1 MTGSSRTNLMKAS
14 SPDFRYFL
22 RFSMRSCSL
31 PSQIIPDNVRLM
43 PRAAR
48 PLLLLAALASP
59 AAAEVH
65 ATLAAGGALRFDAP
79 SFGAWA
85 AAELWPGGLWGA
97 RVDVHAT
104 DGPLLIE
111 GSVARALGATWRHLV
126 VSVHAGG
133 GADLDRQGVAVAAGF
148 ATELGLFIGP

>member
-22 RFSMRSCSL
+22 RFSMRSSSL
-31 PSQIIPDNVRLM
+31 PSQIIPDNVRPM
-43 PRAAR
+43 PRAAW
-48 PLLLLAALASP
+48 PLLLLAALAAP

-97 RVDVHAT
+97 RRDLA
-104 DGPLLIE
+104 PP
-111 GSVARALGATWRHLV
+111 RRLGARRRRRRPRP
-126 VSVHAGG
+126 AGRRRRRR
-133 GADLDRQGVAVAAGF
+133 LRDRARPVPRPARGRD
-148 ATELGLFIGP
+148 